1 MGAQRSCNGRK
12 DLLKIGSKLL
22 VVVAD
27 DEPAIVDLVRL
38 ILEDSGYEVLGAV
51 GGLAAVTA
59 LQSNPD
65 AFVLDVLMP
74 DLDGVNCV
82 EQIRAAGFNGPI
94 LVMTTLRST
103 VLRDDLATRLDAQM
117 IDKIKEL
124 GQILQLLGL
133 RWGR

>member
-1 MGAQRSCNGRK
+1 M
-12 DLLKIGSKLL
+12 LKIGSKLL